1 MTDNTEKK
9 QESRFQKGQSGN
21 PGGRPKGSLNKTTRA
36 CQEMLNGEAE
46 AITRKAVDKALK
58 GDMTAIKLCLER
70 LLPQRKEAP
79 VNVNLP
85 AINKDSDLPKFTAAL
100 IEAVTTGEITISEAQ
115 GLLTLAI
122 SHQKRN
128 YTG

>member
-1 MTDNTEKK
+1 MTDNTEKNRK
-9 QESRFQKGQSGN
+9 AVSKRAVWKSG
-21 PGGRPKGSLNKTTRA
+21 RAAKGSLNKTTRA